1 MKKYTINPSQIQ
13 EYITSIFEK
22 AGIPSSDAQI
32 ASEILV
38 STEMR
43 GVSSHGIMRVEKY
56 VNCLLK
62 GGIHPKATSAILQ
75 EDQNFTIFDAHGGL
89 GLIASQKAMQN
100 TIDKANTSSVAV
112 AFVKNS
118 RHFGAAGYYS
128 LMCARQN
135 KIGLSMSNG
144 DIIMAVSGS
153 GTSSIGNDRFSF
165 AAPAGKYGDVV
176 LDMAMS
182 KVSDGKVQ
190 IAELNREQLDPGSIL
205 DRQGHPSVLP
215 SDYLNGGTLLPFGE
229 HKGYGLAV
237 MVEILAGI
245 LSGSSLLKNARAWN
259 EDPKST
265 EGVGHFFLA
274 LNFEKFLSL
283 DLYNTRVESMIEEL
297 VGSPKKVGAERIYFP
312 GEIENLK
319 EKEARASGITVID
332 ACALSLERAAKK
344 VGITQSIFDLLTE

>member
-1 MKKYTINPSQIQ
+1 MKKYTIQPFQIQ
-13 EYITSIFEK
+13 DYITTIFEK
-22 AGIPSSDAQI
+22 VGVPDNDAHI

-56 VNCLLK
+56 INCLLQ
-62 GGIHPKATSAILQ
+62 GGIHPKASTTLLQ
-75 EDQNFTIFDAHGGL
+75 EDPNFTLFDANGGL
-89 GLIASQKAMQN
+89 GLIASQKAMQY

-144 DIIMAVSGS
+144 DIIMAVTGS
-153 GTSSIGNDRFSF
+153 STSSIGNNPFSF
-165 AAPAGKYGDVV
+165 AAPAGKYGDMV

-190 IAELNREQLDPGSIL
+190 IAELNQEQLDPGAIL
-205 DRQGHPSVLP
+205 DQEGHPSVIP

-259 EDPKST
+259 VDPKSR

-274 LNFEKFLSL
+274 LDFDKFMSL
-283 DLYNTRVESMIEEL
+283 DLYTARVEAMIEEL
-297 VGSPKKVGAERIYFP
+297 VGSPKKVGVKRIYFP

-319 EKEARASGITVID
+319 EKEAKKSGIIVNH
-332 ACALSLERAAKK
+332 ACALSLERAATK
-344 VGITQSIFDLLTE
+344 VGITKNIFDLFTV